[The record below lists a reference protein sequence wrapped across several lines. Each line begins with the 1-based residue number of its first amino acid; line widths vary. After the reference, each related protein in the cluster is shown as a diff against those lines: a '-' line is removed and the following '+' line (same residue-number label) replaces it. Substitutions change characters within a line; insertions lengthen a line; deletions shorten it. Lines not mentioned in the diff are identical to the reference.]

1 MFYFPGGSVVI
12 LVLLRYISWL
22 RYKEFGHW
30 VEVQHQTWWQNARSS
45 RHQGHRVDRKS
56 RIHFCG
62 GSAGDNVLN
71 VKNEQLVGVKLP
83 HVLLQVPL
91 VFRFQWAVRALVNNI
106 LMFCL
111 NVLLYIPDLG
121 VFIVTEIALV
131 LQSFVLTIDVP
142 LQGTFIDGD
151 KVAVLACESDA
162 PVNRLNVPEE
172 CALGPGHK
180 GALLTWKPSICVRV
194 HLCNSSTPG
203 NLWTVAHGCW
213 CCRDHYD
220 FILFLLLLKH
230 ILINV

>member
-1 MFYFPGGSVVI
+1 MSKFSSRMLQHLMFCYVVFCSTSSLVSV
-12 LVLLRYISWL
+12 
-22 RYKEFGHW
+22 RYKELCHGMVTKHLQEQIG
-30 VEVQHQTWWQNARSS
+30 VRRQVLGSCRDALVHS
-45 RHQGHRVDRKS
+45 RRH
-56 RIHFCG
+56 
-62 GSAGDNVLN
+62 VLH
-71 VKNEQLVGVKLP
+71 VKLF
-83 HVLLQVPL
+83 HSFNMDLLNMLLQVPL

-213 CCRDHYD
+213 C
-220 FILFLLLLKH
+220 
-230 ILINV
+230 